1 MSGRLPDFI
10 PNVPSSDRSR
20 QPGPARHGGRRPGSG
35 AKPGNLNALKH
46 GRYSRFKDA
55 LPPEPFN
62 PAVVARSL
70 LLQQRTEAE
79 RIAASLLRVVLEERF
94 KRDLAA
100 AVAERRPVPPPP
112 LLTASRR
119 DHARVRS
126 FLSSAGHLATLQRA
140 AAEGRIAP
148 DNPAVAAF
156 LRAGESLE
164 SVLPTVAHLLERAA
178 APPLPPDAV
187 ARLLRNETGNDQA
200 KLAPIES
207 TVQAFA
213 ALDESAPPKTRK
225 TIRSSA
231 TRTPNQD
238 TIAALRTEAAALV
251 AELAASTPPR
261 YTPP

>member
-1 MSGRLPDFI
+1 
-10 PNVPSSDRSR
+10 
-20 QPGPARHGGRRPGSG
+20 
-35 AKPGNLNALKH
+35 
-46 GRYSRFKDA
+46 
-55 LPPEPFN
+55 
-62 PAVVARSL
+62 
-70 LLQQRTEAE
+70 
-79 RIAASLLRVVLEERF
+79 
-94 KRDLAA
+94 
-100 AVAERRPVPPPP
+100 
-112 LLTASRR
+112 
-119 DHARVRS
+119 
-126 FLSSAGHLATLQRA
+126 